1 MTPKQEAFCQA
12 YIETGNATEAYRRSY
27 DAGNMAP
34 ATVNRKATELMQNGT
49 ITARLEQ
56 LQSKHAER
64 HEITVDKL
72 TDMATAAYDLAMT
85 AEVAA
90 PAAAISA
97 VLAIGKLHGLVV
109 DKKEVTRKRDATDLS
124 ESELLAIAAMGGAGA
139 VTQALRENGADSVH

>member
-12 YIETGNATEAYRRSY
+12 YIETGNASEAYRRAY
-27 DAGNMAP
+27 NAENMSSAVINVK
-34 ATVNRKATELMQNGT
+34 ACELLKNGSVTVRIGE
-49 ITARLEQ
+49 

-72 TDMATAAYDLAMT
+72 TTMATAAYDLAMT
-85 AEVAA
+85 PEVAA

-124 ESELLAIAAMGGAGA
+124 ESELLAIAAMGGPGA
-139 VTQALRENGADSVH
+139 AAEALRENGADRIH